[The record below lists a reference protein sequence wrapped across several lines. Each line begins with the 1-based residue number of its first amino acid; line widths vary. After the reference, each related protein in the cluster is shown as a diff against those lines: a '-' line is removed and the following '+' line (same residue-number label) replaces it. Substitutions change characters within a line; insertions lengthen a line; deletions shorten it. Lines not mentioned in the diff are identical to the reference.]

1 MRRFCPGE
9 MSISRIAVHAYDRG
23 YKNGGLFVSWSDTM
37 WTPSLFL
44 TWCLTEGGCHQAG
57 DKLEEPKSLLG
68 SYLCSV
74 DALHFLFERVTEN
87 RVVSVSLSRPNSVCS
102 ATLSG

>member
-1 MRRFCPGE
+1 MALSGNEQGYATGGRGVSCSAWLLSHENYSGRKLWRMMRRFCPGE

-23 YKNGGLFVSWSDTM
+23 YKKRGLFVSWSDTM

-57 DKLEEPKSLLG
+57 DK
-68 SYLCSV
+68 
-74 DALHFLFERVTEN
+74 T
-87 RVVSVSLSRPNSVCS
+87 
-102 ATLSG
+102 